1 MNKQMNPRLFVR
13 VLKLNAKARVDLLEF
28 LGTTR
33 IDEDELERLISDLQS
48 GADIETAAGGLRTS

>member
-33 IDEDELERLISDLQS
+33 IDEDELERLISDLQT

>member
-33 IDEDELERLISDLQS
+33 IDEDELERLISDLQN

>member
-28 LGTTR
+28 LGKTR
-33 IDEDELERLISDLQS
+33 IDEDELERLISDLQT
-48 GADIETAAGGLRTS
+48 GADIETAAGGLRIS

>member
-28 LGTTR
+28 LGTAR
-33 IDEDELERLISDLQS
+33 IDEDELERLISDLQT